1 MDRDMTLFNS
11 YDRAELDRE
20 YDNRAKVADS
30 AEISTRWEAAGADV
44 RKQFSVDLDQPYGDH
59 PRQCVDVFPAGKRD
73 APVLI
78 FIHGGYWHMRD
89 KSIAHFLAPTFIA
102 ADINFVSVG
111 YRLCPEVTVADIA
124 DDIRAAI
131 AWVKENATRFGGNPN
146 RLYLA
151 GHSAGGHLSALM
163 GGPAGVPA
171 GTLKGIC
178 SVSGLHDL
186 EPIRLCYLND
196 ALSLTESDV
205 SALSPIRL
213 VREAGAAGLRLPP
226 HLLTV
231 GGLEGPEYLR
241 QRDELAGALRD
252 KRQPVECIDLPDRD
266 HFTALEAFG
275 DPHHPLCLAM
285 LRLILAP
292 SF

>member
-1 MDRDMTLFNS
+1 MALFKS
-11 YDRAELDRE
+11 YDRAGLDRE
-20 YDNRAKVADS
+20 YDNRKKVANS
-30 AEISTRWEAAGADV
+30 AEISAAWEAKGAEV
-44 RKQFSVDLDQPYGDH
+44 RGQFSSDLDIPYGTH
-59 PRQCVDVFPAGKRD
+59 PRQRVDIFPAAKRD

-89 KSIAHFLAPTFIA
+89 KSIAHFLVPTFIA
-102 ADINFVSVG
+102 ADIHFVSVG
-111 YRLCPEVTVADIA
+111 YRLCPEVSVSDIA

-131 AWVKENATRFGGNPN
+131 GWVSEKAGSFGGNPA

-151 GHSAGGHLSALM
+151 GHSAGGHLAAFM
-163 GGPAGVPA
+163 GGPAGMAPGV
-171 GTLKGIC
+171 LKGVC

-186 EPIRLCYLND
+186 EPIRLSYLND
-196 ALSLTESDV
+196 VLSLTEGEAK
-205 SALSPIRL
+205 ALSPVAR
-213 VREAGAAGLRLPP
+213 VREAEGAGLRLPP

-231 GGLEGPEYLR
+231 GAKEGPEYLR
-241 QRDELAGALRD
+241 QRDALAGALRE
-252 KRQPVECIDLPDRD
+252 KRQPVELVDLPDRD

-275 DPHHPLCLAM
+275 DPHHPLCQSM

>member
-1 MDRDMTLFNS
+1 MDQGMTLFNS
-11 YDRAELDRE
+11 YDRAGLDRE
-20 YDNRAKVADS
+20 YDNRAKVANS
-30 AEISTRWEAAGADV
+30 AEISARWEAEGAAV
-44 RKQFSVDLDQPYGDH
+44 RKQFSADLDQPYGKH
-59 PRQCVDVFPAGKRD
+59 SRQCVDVFPAGKRD

-111 YRLCPEVTVADIA
+111 YRLCPEVTIADIA

-131 AWVKENATRFGGNPN
+131 GWVGENATRFGGNPG

-163 GGPAGVPA
+163 GGPAGVPP

-196 ALSLTESDV
+196 ALSLSEKDAA
-205 SALSPIRL
+205 ALSPIRL
-213 VREAGAAGLRLPP
+213 VRDAAAAGMRLPP

-241 QRDELAGALRD
+241 QRDELASALRE
-252 KRQPVECIDLPDRD
+252 KRQPVECVDLPDRD

-292 SF
+292 AF

>member
-11 YDRAELDRE
+11 YDRAGLDRE
-20 YDNRAKVADS
+20 YDNRSKVANS
-30 AEISTRWEAAGADV
+30 AEISARWEAAGADV
-44 RKQFSVDLDQPYGDH
+44 RKQFSADLDQPYGDH
-59 PRQCVDVFPAGKRD
+59 PRQRVDVFPAGKRD

-131 AWVKENATRFGGNPN
+131 AWVKENAHRFGGNPGS
-146 RLYLA
+146 LYLA

-213 VREAGAAGLRLPP
+213 VREADAAGLRLPP

-231 GGLEGPEYLR
+231 GSLEGPEYLR
-241 QRDELAGALRD
+241 QRDELAGALRE

>member
-11 YDRAELDRE
+11 YDRAGLDRE
-20 YDNRAKVADS
+20 YDNRAKVANS
-30 AEISTRWEAAGADV
+30 AEISARWEAASADV
-44 RKQFSVDLDQPYGDH
+44 RKQFSADLDQPYGDH

-73 APVLI
+73 GPVLI

-131 AWVKENATRFGGNPN
+131 AWVKDNIGRFGGNPG

-196 ALSLTESDV
+196 VLSLSEKDAA
-205 SALSPIRL
+205 ALSPIRL
-213 VREAGAAGLRLPP
+213 VREAADAGMRLPP

-231 GGLEGPEYLR
+231 GSLEGPEYLR
-241 QRDELAGALRD
+241 QRDELAGALRE

>member
-1 MDRDMTLFNS
+1 MALFKS
-11 YDRAELDRE
+11 YDRAALDRE
-20 YDNRAKVADS
+20 YDNRKKVANS
-30 AEISTRWEAAGADV
+30 AEISASWEAKGDEV
-44 RKQFSVDLDQPYGDH
+44 RRQFSADLDVPYGTH
-59 PRQCVDVFPAGKRD
+59 PRHRLDIFPAAKRD

-89 KSIAHFLAPTFIA
+89 KTIAHFLAPTFIA
-102 ADINFVSVG
+102 ADIHFVSVG
-111 YRLCPEVTVADIA
+111 YRLCPEVSVSDITH
-124 DDIRAAI
+124 DIRAAI
-131 AWVKENATRFGGNPN
+131 GWVSENAGSFGGNPG

-151 GHSAGGHLSALM
+151 GHSAGGHLAAYM
-163 GGPAGVPA
+163 GGPAGMPA
-171 GTLKGIC
+171 GVLKGIC

-196 ALSLTESDV
+196 VLSLSEDEV
-205 SALSPIRL
+205 KALSPILR
-213 VREAGAAGLRLPP
+213 VREAGEVGLRLPP

-231 GGLEGPEYLR
+231 GADEGPEYLR
-241 QRDELAGALRD
+241 QRNELAEVLRE
-252 KRQPVECIDLPDRD
+252 KRQPVELVDLPDRD

-275 DPHHPLCLAM
+275 DPHHPLCQSM

>member
-1 MDRDMTLFNS
+1 MTLFNS
-11 YDRAELDRE
+11 YDRAGLDRE
-20 YDNRAKVADS
+20 YDNRSKVANS
-30 AEISTRWEAAGADV
+30 AEISARWEAEGVAV
-44 RKQFSVDLDQPYGDH
+44 RKQFSADLDQPYGEH
-59 PRQCVDVFPAGKRD
+59 PRQRVDIFPAAKRD

-111 YRLCPEVTVADIA
+111 YRLCPEVTIADIA

-131 AWVKENATRFGGNPN
+131 SWVGTNATNFGGNPGQ
-146 RLYLA
+146 LYLA

-163 GGPAGVPA
+163 GGPAGVPQ
-171 GTLKGIC
+171 GTFKGIC
-178 SVSGLHDL
+178 SISGLHDL

-196 ALSLTESDV
+196 ALSLSEKDAT
-205 SALSPIRL
+205 ALSPIRL
-213 VREAGAAGLRLPP
+213 VRDAAAAGMRLPP

-231 GGLEGPEYLR
+231 GSLEGPEYLR
-241 QRDELAGALRD
+241 QRDELAAALRE
-252 KRQPVECIDLPDRD
+252 KRQPVECVDLPDRD